1 MAIRHGIYGAL
12 AGATISALLGGEI
25 EDVLR
30 WAAIGG
36 VGGLVVGGVFIHD
49 DDVPQLRNRVRAKLI
64 ASDHGDFLDEL
75 DQLSDRELVSLVQR
89 G

>member
-12 AGATISALLGGEI
+12 AGAAISALLGGET
-25 EDVLR
+25 ENVLR

-36 VGGLVVGGVFIHD
+36 VGGLVVGGVFVHD
-49 DDVPQLRNRVRAKLI
+49 DDVPRIRREVRARLI
-64 ASDHGDFLDEL
+64 ANGHGEFLDEL
-75 DQLSDRELVSLVQR
+75 DQLSDRELVLLVQR